1 MTRKV
6 SVDSVSD
13 GSADDL
19 LKSLYELTFR
29 RHSSWGWV
37 IAGLFALVPTWLAI
51 VCISEGNIVGGVA
64 FSAMAAFVPAL
75 RFLLVHR
82 IPIGKAKMSPN
93 EG

>member
-29 RHSSWGWV
+29 QPSSWGWV
-37 IAGLFALVPTWLAI
+37 VAGLFAIVPAWLAI
-51 VCISEGNIVGGVA
+51 VCISEGNYVGGIA
-64 FSAMAAFVPAL
+64 FSAMAAFVPGL
-75 RFLLVHR
+75 RYLLVHR
-82 IPIGKAKMSPN
+82 VPFGKAKMSPN
-93 EG
+93 ES